1 MADQFPPELLKSLEE
16 QAKVMA
22 SLNKEYKNHLAFQI
36 KSKAGWA
43 NQHNAIEQFT
53 KDMKLIGSG
62 DTLSKF
68 AKGLKEG
75 FNSLNEFKQDL
86 DTLDEMIAKSSNTF
100 EKQELVKQREAVATK
115 ASMVALQAGA
125 LDAGK
130 ALTKSLVNGVVGTA
144 GQFVKGLQG
153 NASASELG
161 ATVLTGAVDLVT
173 GSVSTAG
180 DAIAKTGQVAQG
192 FGGKMRVVGAIAELA
207 GSAISGMSAAVGKL
221 AKFGIEVLSKE
232 VDKTYKSFN
241 AMASSG
247 ALFAG
252 GMSDMRATA
261 NLAGMSLET
270 FSKVIKENS
279 ETIGQSGLGLTAG
292 TKMIANVSSN
302 FARQI
307 GGSGKSV
314 REELM
319 TLGFSIEEQAGL
331 IAETAANMRRSAGGK
346 NDEKAVAE
354 QTQKYAENL
363 RVIANITGED
373 AKKKTEAAKQ
383 QNQILAFQAELAKM
397 GPQQRA
403 QIDAAMAT
411 MTEVEKKNLRDRV
424 VLGEVINK
432 EGAIYEATV
441 AGARE
446 KSEAQLA
453 LFKSNE
459 LTAESNAKLNAQ
471 YGEQIQGSIL
481 GNKELQ
487 VASFVTGG
495 VLAEVGK
502 GMLDA
507 VNQSTTYTAEAVA
520 AGKANVEAAKASN
533 DALTTGIMGAA
544 VAAEQLKVSLER
556 MLTPAIAEYAKVT
569 EAILTTLSNTL
580 NDLGFIGKGETSFW
594 DKLKSAGKGALEG
607 GTAGAM
613 IGGAIGGTV
622 GTAIVPLAGTAV
634 GGLGMGAAGGIIGGI
649 GGAINGWFNAK
660 EGKAAGGI
668 AEGPE
673 SGYLEKLHG
682 MEAVVPL
689 EGGRSIPV
697 DLSGITEA
705 LSAAMSAGKSA
716 LSASPLGMAAG
727 AVGEM
732 GKSLFGPNQTDLM
745 QEQIGLLREIHE
757 TLTSSNGLQQQYVYN
772 TYS

>member
-1 MADQFPPELLKSLEE
+1 MADQFLPEYLKMLEE

-22 SLNKEYKNHLAFQI
+22 SLNKEYKNHLAFQL
-36 KSKAGWA
+36 KSKPHWVD
-43 NQHNAIEQFT
+43 QDNAIKDFT
-53 KDMKLIGSG
+53 KNMKLMGGG

-68 AKGLKEG
+68 AKGLREG
-75 FNSLNEFKQDL
+75 FDSLNEFKQDL
-86 DTLDEMIAKSSNTF
+86 DTLDEMIAKAGDTQNKKTL
-100 EKQELVKQREAVATK
+100 QDQRDAIATK
-115 ASMVALQAGA
+115 AAMITLQAGA

-161 ATVLTGAVDLVT
+161 ATVLNGAVDLAT
-173 GSVSTAG
+173 GSVGMVG
-180 DAIAKTGQVAQG
+180 DSMAKAGQVMGQ
-192 FGGKMRVVGAIAELA
+192 FGGKAKIAGAALDIL
-207 GSAISGMSAAVGKL
+207 GSAVSAGAAAVGKL

-232 VDKTYKSFN
+232 VEKTYKAFN

-247 ALFAG
+247 ALFAD

-261 NLAGMSLET
+261 NLAGMSLDT

-319 TLGFSIEEQAGL
+319 TLGFSIEDQAGL
-331 IAETAANMRRSAGGK
+331 IAETAANMRRGAGGK
-346 NDEKAVAE
+346 NDEKAIAE

-363 RVIANITGED
+363 RIISNITGED
-373 AKKKTEAAKQ
+373 AKKKVEAAKQ

-397 GPQQRA
+397 GPDQRA
-403 QIDAAMAT
+403 QINAATANMK
-411 MTEVEKKNLRDRV
+411 EIELKNFQDRV

-432 EGAIYEATV
+432 EGALYEASVT
-441 AGARE
+441 GARE
-446 KSEAQLA
+446 KSEAALA
-453 LFKSNE
+453 LFKNNE
-459 LTAESNAKLNAQ
+459 LTANSVAKLNAQ
-471 YGEQIQGSIL
+471 YGDQIKDSIL
-481 GNKELQ
+481 GNKEMQ
-487 VASFVTGG
+487 VATYAAGGYLTGF
-495 VLAEVGK
+495 GK
-502 GMLDA
+502 SLLDQVDQANVYTKEA
-507 VNQSTTYTAEAVA
+507 VNA
-520 AGKANVEAAKASN
+520 AKENVDKSKASN

-556 MLTPAIAEYAKVT
+556 VLTPAIAQYARVT
-569 EAILTTLSNTL
+569 ESILTTLSNTL
-580 NDLGFIGKGETSFW
+580 NDLGFIGKGEVSFW
-594 DKLKSAGKGALEG
+594 DKLKSAGAGALAG
-607 GTAGAM
+607 GAGGAVTGAAYGGITGAMAGGVGAAPGALAGAVSGGV
-613 IGGAIGGTV
+613 IGAVGGAI
-622 GTAIVPLAGTAV
+622 A
-634 GGLGMGAAGGIIGGI
+634 
-649 GGAINGWFNAK
+649 GWFDAK
-660 EGKAAGGI
+660 SGKAEGGI

-705 LSAAMSAGKSA
+705 LSTAMSVGKSA

-772 TYS
+772 TYN

>member
-1 MADQFPPELLKSLEE
+1 
-16 QAKVMA
+16 
-22 SLNKEYKNHLAFQI
+22 
-36 KSKAGWA
+36 
-43 NQHNAIEQFT
+43 
-53 KDMKLIGSG
+53 
-62 DTLSKF
+62 
-68 AKGLKEG
+68 
-75 FNSLNEFKQDL
+75 
-86 DTLDEMIAKSSNTF
+86 
-100 EKQELVKQREAVATK
+100 
-115 ASMVALQAGA
+115 
-125 LDAGK
+125 
-130 ALTKSLVNGVVGTA
+130 
-144 GQFVKGLQG
+144 
-153 NASASELG
+153 LG
-161 ATVLTGAVDLVT
+161 ATVLNGAVDLAT
-173 GSVSTAG
+173 GSVGMVG
-180 DAIAKTGQVAQG
+180 DSMAKAGQVMGQ
-192 FGGKMRVVGAIAELA
+192 FGGKAKIAGAALDIF
-207 GSAISGMSAAVGKL
+207 GSAISAGATAAGKL

-232 VDKTYKSFN
+232 VEKTYKAFN

-302 FARQI
+302 FARQV
-307 GGSGKSV
+307 GSSGKSV

-319 TLGFSIEEQAGL
+319 TLGFSIEDQAGL

-363 RVIANITGED
+363 RIIANITGED

-411 MTEVEKKNLRDRV
+411 MTETEKKNLRDRV

-446 KSEAQLA
+446 KGEAQLA
-453 LFKSNE
+453 LFKTNE
-459 LTAESNAKLNAQ
+459 LTAESNAKLNAD
-471 YGEQIQGSIL
+471 YGEQIQASIL

-487 VASFVTGG
+487 VASFVTSG
-495 VLAEVGK
+495 VLTEVGK

-507 VNQSTTYTAEAVA
+507 VNQSTTYTTEAVA
-520 AGKANVEAAKASN
+520 AGRTNVEAAKASN

-556 MLTPAIAEYAKVT
+556 ILTPAIAEYAKVT
-569 EAILTTLSNTL
+569 ESILTALSNTL
-580 NDLGFIGKGETSFW
+580 NDLGFIGKGEVSFW
-594 DKLKSAGKGALEG
+594 DKLKSAGAGAVG
-607 GTAGAM
+607 GATTGAM
-613 IGGAIGGTV
+613 IGGAVGGTV
-622 GTAIVPLAGTAV
+622 GTAIMPLAGTAV

-649 GGAINGWFNAK
+649 GGAITGWFDAK
-660 EGKAAGGI
+660 SGKAEGGV

-705 LSAAMSAGKSA
+705 LSAAMSVGKSA

-772 TYS
+772 TYN